1 MKPIKVFRIVEN
13 SSPFGGEGT
22 HVACFKTRQA
32 AEELKRKSD
41 NAYFSIEECFA
52 IQSGNNFFLLKSDKP
67 IIVLD

>member
-22 HVACFKTRQA
+22 TVACFKTRPA
-32 AEELKRKSD
+32 AEEFKRKTD

-52 IQSGNNFFLLKSDKP
+52 IQSANNYFLLKSDRP
-67 IIVLD
+67 IVVID